1 MKQNIL
7 STFLDICIL
16 QIDSQGNIINVEINT
31 KEKFKP
37 NKAKTIYDIF
47 DKKETE
53 RIEKL
58 LNIGLSQ
65 RKTYLQLNSKYGLK
79 EYADLEVV
87 YKDEKIYTAIK
98 FYNIQREK
106 EFEKRIED
114 FAQKAEEDKLTGLLN
129 RHGYWK
135 YVERVLKGKDPDRKI
150 GIVMVD
156 VDDLKGVN
164 DSKGH
169 IAGDQAIR
177 EIGSIIKDT
186 IRHRDIA
193 VRYGGD
199 EFIIIV
205 EELTGRYSTA
215 YGLAKRLHSQIS
227 KSKKTLTTASIG
239 VHVVKI
245 KDFSKYKNNEEK
257 LQKEW
262 DKVVKVADDMAY
274 RAKQAGKDRVEC
286 SKSVNR

>member
-16 QIDSQGNIINVEINT
+16 EIDSQGNIINVEINT

-37 NKAKTIYDIF
+37 AKAKTIYDIF
-47 DKKETE
+47 DKEDHQ

-58 LNIGLSQ
+58 LNLGVTQ
-65 RKTYLQLNSKYGLK
+65 RKTYLQLNPKYGLK

-98 FYNIQREK
+98 FYNIQRER
-106 EFEKRIED
+106 EFEKRVED
-114 FAQKAEEDKLTGLLN
+114 FAQQAEQDKLTGLLN

-135 YVERVLKGKDPDRKI
+135 YVKRLLEGQDPGRKL

-156 VDDLKGVN
+156 VDNLKGVN
-164 DSKGH
+164 DTQGH
-169 IAGDQAIR
+169 IAGDQAIM
-177 EIGSIIKDT
+177 EIGAIIKDT

-205 EELTGRYSTA
+205 EEMTGKYSTA

-239 VHVVKI
+239 VHIVKI

-257 LQKEW
+257 LQEEW
-262 DKVVKVADDMAY
+262 NKVVKVADDMAY
-274 RAKQAGKDRVEC
+274 RAKQTGKNKVEY
-286 SKSVNR
+286 SKSVKR

>member
-16 QIDSQGNIINVEINT
+16 EIDTQGNILKVEINT

-37 NKAKTIYDIF
+37 EKAKTIYDIF
-47 DKKETE
+47 DKEDHQ
-53 RIEKL
+53 RIKKL
-58 LNIGLSQ
+58 LNLGVTQ
-65 RKTYLQLNSKYGLK
+65 RKTYLQLNPKYGLK

-87 YKDEKIYTAIK
+87 YKEEKIYTAIK
-98 FYNIQREK
+98 FYNIQRER
-106 EFEKRIED
+106 EFEKRVED
-114 FAQKAEEDKLTGLLN
+114 FAQQAEQDKLTGLLN

-135 YVERVLKGKDPDRKI
+135 YVKRLLEGKDPGRKL

-156 VDDLKGVN
+156 VDNLKGVN
-164 DSKGH
+164 DTEGH

-177 EIGSIIKDT
+177 EIGAIIKDT

-205 EELTGRYSTA
+205 EEMTGRYSTA
-215 YGLAKRLHSQIS
+215 YGLAKRLHSHIS

-239 VHVVKI
+239 VHIVKI

-257 LQKEW
+257 LQEEW
-262 DKVVKVADDMAY
+262 NKVVKIADDMAY
-274 RAKQAGKDRVEC
+274 KAKQAGKNRVEY
-286 SKSVNR
+286 SKSVKR